1 MRVLIVES
9 NAALAELWSMHLR
22 RAGAE
27 VVAAPTQYDA
37 IQTLIRTEVDVI
49 VLDLGLEDGSA
60 MAVADFA
67 SYRRPD
73 ARVVFVT
80 SRSFFSDGS
89 IFNHFANAG
98 AFLEAQTPPA
108 DLCAIVEHLG
118 SR

>member
-9 NAALAELWSMHLR
+9 NAGLAEIWSRHLQR
-22 RAGAE
+22 TGME
-27 VVAAPTQYDA
+27 VEVAPTQYDA
-37 IQTLIRTEVDVI
+37 IHTLIRSEVDVI

-67 SYRRPD
+67 SYRRPE
-73 ARVVFVT
+73 ARVIFVT